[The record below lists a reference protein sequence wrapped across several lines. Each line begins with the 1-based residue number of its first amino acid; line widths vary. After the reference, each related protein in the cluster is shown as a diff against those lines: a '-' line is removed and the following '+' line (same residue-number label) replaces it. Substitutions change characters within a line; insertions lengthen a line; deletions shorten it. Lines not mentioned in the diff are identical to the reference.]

1 MIRRAIKEDA
11 DKIAEILSQTLTKW
25 SEQSVVSSIEKDF
38 CLVAEKSG
46 VCGAIFLSR
55 VLDECEILNFAVDTN
70 LRGSGIGT
78 VLLDAALSDEFVK
91 GADVFLD
98 VRESNEAAI
107 HLYKKFGFK
116 EITVRKNF
124 YTNPNENAIIMKK

>member
-11 DKIAEILSQTLTKW
+11 GRIAEILSQTLTGW

-38 CLVAEKSG
+38 CLVAEDSEICG
-46 VCGAIFLSR
+46 VIFLSR
-55 VLDECEILNFAVDTN
+55 VLDECEILNFAVDIN

-78 VLLDAALSDEFVK
+78 VLIDAALSAEFVK